1 MRDTTRSPATTA
13 VVAVLGVVLVLVLA
27 TWAATIGPSGVLTG
41 DGPAAV
47 RTTPSPTTEP
57 ASPESPGDIERI
69 RARQDGDREV
79 PGWVSGLALLLELL
93 VAAVVVYLLYR
104 GGRWARETWDARRRP
119 PPRPQ
124 DIEFDVLEAPARLAA
139 ELRVDAEEQRR
150 LLEEG
155 TPRNGIV
162 ECWHRFE
169 RQAAGLGFE
178 REPWET
184 SSEFTLRMLELVSA
198 DPHAVTVLNELY
210 REARFSEHPLSEE
223 HRRRARGALDEVH
236 AGLSGIG
243 GRR

>member
-1 MRDTTRSPATTA
+1 MRDTTRSQATVA
-13 VVAVLGVVLVLVLA
+13 VAAVLGVVVVLVLV
-27 TWAATIGPSGVLTG
+27 TWAASIGPSGVLTG
-41 DGPAAV
+41 DGPAAL
-47 RTTPSPTTEP
+47 RSTPSPTTEP
-57 ASPESPGDIERI
+57 ASPVSPGDVERI
-69 RARQDGDREV
+69 RARQDDREA
-79 PGWVSGLALLLELL
+79 PGWVTAIALLLELL
-93 VAAVVVYLLYR
+93 VAAVAVYLLYR
-104 GGRWARETWDARRRP
+104 GGRWAWDTWDARRRP
-119 PPRPQ
+119 PPRPA
-124 DIEFDVLEAPARLAA
+124 DVAFDVLEAPARLAA

-150 LLEEG
+150 LLQEG

-210 REARFSEHPLSEE
+210 REARFSEHPLSER
-223 HRRRARGALDEVH
+223 HRQRAREALDHVH

>member
-1 MRDTTRSPATTA
+1 MRDTTRSPATVA
-13 VVAVLGVVLVLVLA
+13 VAAVLGVVVVLVLV

-41 DGPAAV
+41 EGPAAV
-47 RTTPSPTTEP
+47 RPTPTPTTEP
-57 ASPESPGDIERI
+57 ASPVSPGDIERI
-69 RARQDGDREV
+69 RERVDNREA
-79 PGWVSGLALLLELL
+79 PGWVTAVALVLELL
-93 VAAVVVYLLYR
+93 VAAVALYVVWR
-104 GGRWARETWDARRRP
+104 GVRWARDTWDARRRS
-119 PPRPQ
+119 PPRPAEV
-124 DIEFDVLEAPARLAA
+124 EFDVLEAPALLSA
-139 ELRVDAEEQRR
+139 ELRGDADEQRR
-150 LLEEG
+150 LLADG

-169 RQAAGLGFE
+169 QQAAGLGFE

-223 HRRRARGALDEVH
+223 HRQRARDALDAVH
-236 AGLSGIG
+236 VGLRGIG